1 MLHVANFAVGQSKPV
16 DVSDSSAHDFRL
28 HRSETH
34 LNQRNA
40 SSERPPWRPNA
51 EVEGPGDHAPW
62 RRGRTISQRPRRQ
75 AAGAS
80 RPPRT
85 IVSSRMAP
93 TRVLLRSVSRNGNRQ
108 PNDSLRSFTELGNGS
123 GHALW
128 RAPTVSGYST
138 RLSCDCWS
146 AEQ

>member
-1 MLHVANFAVGQSKPV
+1 EKRPNQGVHVAA
-16 DVSDSSAHDFRL
+16 SA
-28 HRSETH
+28 S
-34 LNQRNA
+34 
-40 SSERPPWRPNA
+40 PNG
-51 EVEGPGDHAPW
+51 EVEGPDDHARW

-85 IVSSRMAP
+85 IASSRLAP
-93 TRVLLRSVSRNGNRQ
+93 TRVLLRSVSRNGNCQ

-123 GHALW
+123 GHSLW

-138 RLSCDCWS
+138 RLSCDYWS
-146 AEQ
+146 TEQ